1 MNKKMQHKPII
12 KNEEINLIN
21 FFKYLFHINNKIIRL
36 CIFLLLLYTIY
47 FFVKTP
53 KYSSSVSFYTNY
65 NAESSP
71 TQNFLSSL
79 GNDFFKETELQFSV
93 QNYIQSDKFLNE
105 IVETIFIVNE
115 NKITLIDL
123 WGVNYNKYLSLNPL
137 ATLKLLN
144 RNISFGKNIGLDE
157 KKRFHA
163 KNLLQEN
170 MTLTEDSES
179 SLSILSI
186 IVKNHPDL
194 SKQIIESAYKSI
206 INFSYQI
213 TKIKSEE
220 KISFIKTQLKDV
232 EKSLNK
238 AEDDMIEFLESN
250 NSIKSP
256 ALLVKKNRLETEIS
270 LFSQLY
276 ISLNDQLELAKIEQ
290 QDITSSIYLLDSP
303 KISPLKSGIT
313 LLKGYIILGIIT
325 YIFSILFF
333 IYKDRKEIIS
343 ID

>member
-1 MNKKMQHKPII
+1 MQYKPII
-12 KNEEINLIN
+12 KNDDINLSN
-21 FFKYLFHINNKIIRL
+21 FFQYLLQINNQIIRL

-47 FFVKTP
+47 FFVGTP

-65 NAESSP
+65 NSESSP
-71 TQNFLSSL
+71 TQNFLSSF
-79 GNDFFKETELQFSV
+79 GSDFTSETDLQFSV
-93 QNYIQSDKFLNE
+93 QNYIQSDKFLDE
-105 IVETIFIVNE
+105 IVETIFIVDE

-123 WGVNYNKYLSLNPL
+123 WGVHYNKYLSLNPL
-137 ATLKLLN
+137 ATLMLLN
-144 RNISFGKNIGLDE
+144 RNISFGKNIGEDE

-163 KNLLQEN
+163 KTLLQKN
-170 MTLTEDSES
+170 MTLNEDNES
-179 SLSILSI
+179 SLSTLSLT
-186 IVKNHPDL
+186 VRRHPDL

-220 KISFIKTQLKDV
+220 KISFIKTQLKDI
-232 EKSLNK
+232 EKSLNS
-238 AEDDMIEFLESN
+238 AENDMIEFLESN
-250 NSIKSP
+250 NSIQSP
-256 ALLVKKNRLETEIS
+256 ALIVKKNRLETEIS

-276 ISLNDQLELAKIEQ
+276 ISLNDQLELAKIEE

-303 KISPLKSGIT
+303 KIYPLKSGYS
-313 LLKGYIILGIIT
+313 LLKGYIIFGVIT

-333 IYKDRKEIIS
+333 IYKDRKKIIL